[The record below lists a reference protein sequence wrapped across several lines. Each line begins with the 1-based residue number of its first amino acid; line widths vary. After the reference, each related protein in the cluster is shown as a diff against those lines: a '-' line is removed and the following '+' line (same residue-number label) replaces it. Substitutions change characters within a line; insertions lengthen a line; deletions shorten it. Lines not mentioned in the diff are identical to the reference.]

1 VPDVRLVRMQGVAKQ
16 QRPLLIRVD
25 VKAGHGAGKPTA
37 KIIEEIVDIYA
48 FIGANTGTEVKRVL

>member
-1 VPDVRLVRMQGVAKQ
+1 MQGVAKQ

-37 KIIEEIVDIYA
+37 KIIEEIADIYA